1 MKQHDLLRVL
11 CEAYPN
17 VFTITLCLK
26 EQKAIIDVD
35 KARWQKVYELKYFKK
50 AEVTV
55 LAKEILRE
63 YRTARN
69 L

>member
-11 CEAYPN
+11 CETYPN
-17 VFTITLCLK
+17 VFTITLRLK
-26 EQKAIIDVD
+26 AQKVIIDVN
-35 KARWQKVYELKYFKK
+35 KAQWQKVYEHEYFKK
-50 AEVTV
+50 TEIAV

-63 YRTARN
+63 YRTTRN

>member
-11 CEAYPN
+11 CETYPN
-17 VFTITLCLK
+17 VFTITISFREKQVL
-26 EQKAIIDVD
+26 IDGN
-35 KARWQKVYELKYFKK
+35 KARWQKVYEHEYFKK
-50 AEVTV
+50 TEIAV

-63 YRTARN
+63 YRTARD